1 MIEKEKVIIS
11 CPEVNKMLNGKSDFN
26 KVFKKY
32 YNGIIRDMKAGVFTN
47 PIAGTNKNK
56 NVIDE
61 KLAMKWA
68 INKTLSI
75 NSESLKRIASRI

>member
-1 MIEKEKVIIS
+1 
-11 CPEVNKMLNGKSDFN
+11 MLNDNSDFN

-32 YNGIIRDMKAGVFTN
+32 FNGIIEDMKAGVFTN
-47 PIAGTNKNK
+47 AITGTNKNK

-61 KLAMKWA
+61 RLAMKWA

-75 NSESLKRIASRI
+75 NSESLKRIAERI